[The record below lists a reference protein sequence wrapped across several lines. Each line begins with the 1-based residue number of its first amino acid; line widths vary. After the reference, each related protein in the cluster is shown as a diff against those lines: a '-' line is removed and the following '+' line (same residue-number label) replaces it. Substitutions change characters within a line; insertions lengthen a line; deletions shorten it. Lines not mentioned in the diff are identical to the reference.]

1 MREITKKFIKE
12 LIILALTKLSQK
24 VLQKYKPKIIAVTGS
39 VGKTTTKDAI
49 FTAISPNKITR
60 KSEKSFNSE
69 IGIPLTI
76 LGCKNAWDN
85 PFLWLQNLFMGLMLV
100 VRKNEYPKWLVLEI
114 GADRPGDIK
123 KVSSWLHPDI
133 VVITTLP
140 KIPVHVE
147 YFASPQD
154 VSQEKL
160 YLAKALKLNGTL
172 VLNADDED
180 LMKLTS
186 GIEAKKITYGLK
198 NDADVQAGDVL
209 IEFETINEIEKATGI
224 FFELRFKE
232 QVSPV
237 NIQGSLGEST
247 ALACACAVA
256 VGLEVGAS
264 YEGLVKNI
272 SKFKGPQGRMNLI
285 SGIKNSLIIDDSYNS
300 SPSALYSAL
309 ETLKKINPSTSSGHR
324 AKWRKISVLGDMLEL
339 GNFSI
344 EEHKHLGKTVGKIS
358 DILITVG
365 LRARGFAE
373 GALDGG
379 MSEKDIFQYES
390 SQKAG
395 AEFQNEIKE
404 GDIILVKGSQ
414 GIRMEKFIEEIM
426 ESPENKGDLL
436 VRQDKE
442 WERR

>member
-12 LIILALTKLSQK
+12 LIVLALTKLSQR
-24 VLQKYKPKIIAVTGS
+24 VLQKYNPKIIAVTGS

-85 PFLWLQNLFMGLMLV
+85 PFLWLQNLFTGLMLV
-100 VRKNEYPKWLVLEI
+100 VRKNEYPEWLVLEV

-133 VVITTLP
+133 AVITTLP
-140 KIPVHVE
+140 KVPVHVE

-160 YLAKALKLNGTL
+160 YLAKALKINGTL
-172 VLNADDED
+172 ILNADDED
-180 LMKLTS
+180 LIKLTKD
-186 GIEAKKITYGLK
+186 IEVKKITYGLK
-198 NDADVQAGDVL
+198 NDADIQAGDVL
-209 IEFETINEIEKATGI
+209 MEFEKINETEKATGI
-224 FFELRFKE
+224 FFELKFKE

-237 NIQGSLGEST
+237 SIKGTLGEST

-264 YEGLVKNI
+264 YESLVKNI

-300 SPSALYSAL
+300 SPSALFSAL
-309 ETLKKINPSTSSGHR
+309 ETLKKIKVSKKG
-324 AKWRKISVLGDMLEL
+324 RKISVLGDMLEL

-344 EEHKHLGKTVGKIS
+344 EEHKHLGKTAGKIS

-365 LRARGFAE
+365 LRARGFVV

-390 SQKAG
+390 SQMAG

>member
-1 MREITKKFIKE
+1 MRDAMKKFVKE
-12 LIILALTKLSQK
+12 IIVIALTKLSIK
-24 VLQKYKPKIIAVTGS
+24 VLAKYRPKIIAVTGS

-49 FTAISPNKITR
+49 FTAISPNKIVR

-76 LGCKNAWDN
+76 LGCKNAWNN
-85 PFLWLQNLFMGLMLV
+85 PLLWLQNIFFGLMLV
-100 VRKNEYPKWLVLEI
+100 VKKSEYPEWLVLEV

-133 VVITTLP
+133 VVITILP

-147 YFASPQD
+147 YFGSPQD

-160 YLAKALKLNGTL
+160 YLAKALKIDGTL

-180 LMKLTS
+180 LIKLTS
-186 GIEAKKITYGLK
+186 GMEIKKITYGLK
-198 NDADVQAGDVL
+198 SDADIQAGDVL
-209 IEFETINEIEKATGI
+209 IEAQDNGEIEMASGI
-224 FFELRFKE
+224 FFDLKTKDKTAP
-232 QVSPV
+232 VS
-237 NIQGSLGEST
+237 IKGSIGEST

-256 VGLEVGAS
+256 VGLEMGIS
-264 YEGLVKNI
+264 YENLVKNI
-272 SKFKGPQGRMNLI
+272 SKFKGPSGRMNLI

-300 SPSALYSAL
+300 SPAALFSAL
-309 ETLKKINPSTSSGHR
+309 ETLKRIKVSNKKG
-324 AKWRKISVLGDMLEL
+324 RKISVLGDMLEL

-344 EEHKHLGKTVGKIS
+344 EEHKNLGRVAGKIS

-365 LRARGFAE
+365 LRSRGFVV

-379 MSEKDIFQYES
+379 LSEKNIFQYES

-395 AEFQNEIKE
+395 AEFQNMIEA

-414 GIRMEKFIEEIM
+414 GVRMEKFIEEIM
-426 ESPENKGDLL
+426 ANPEHKGDLL